1 MAHANIMHA
10 ALASDTACS
19 ERSRMEINFG
29 HSLCNPTLL
38 IQIES
43 SPPIH
48 PSESER
54 APLLSP
60 AGTGWLRLTDGEKKN
75 HTEYRMTGESGRCA
89 LFTPTLKCA
98 KAVSQTQTV
107 SCDVNL
113 QMEYNI
119 YTVCQIIFSLVANV
133 WLIYNF
139 K

>member
-1 MAHANIMHA
+1 MAHANIMHP

-29 HSLCNPTLL
+29 HSLCNPTLP

-60 AGTGWLRLTDGEKKN
+60 AGTGWLRPTDGEKKN

-89 LFTPTLKCA
+89 LITPTLKCA
-98 KAVSQTQTV
+98 KAVSQTV

-113 QMEYNI
+113 NI
-119 YTVCQIIFSLVANV
+119 Y
-133 WLIYNF
+133 IYCMSNNF
-139 K
+139 

>member
-119 YTVCQIIFSLVANV
+119 YILYVKSFLVLL
-133 WLIYNF
+133 LISG
-139 K
+139 